1 MRPARRRAP
10 RRAVPRPT
18 AHDERTWD
26 DPVRRRPR
34 ALSRSE
40 VVIFGL
46 PSLALGVA
54 PLVWP
59 GRTSRLIGVENSSV
73 TRAMLRAIG
82 VRELVV
88 AVLFL
93 QRGTPPWLWGFV
105 AQDAIDLPLCTALML
120 RRRQAD
126 HRRFSITYGAYLTL
140 GAIDT
145 YAAMT
150 RNTTRQKSCA

>member
-1 MRPARRRAP
+1 L
-10 RRAVPRPT
+10 
-18 AHDERTWD
+18 D
-26 DPVRRRPR
+26 
-34 ALSRSE
+34 

-59 GRTSRLIGVENSSV
+59 GRTSRVIGVENNSA
-73 TRAMLRAIG
+73 TRTLLRRIG

-105 AQDAIDLPLCTALML
+105 AQDAMDLPLCTALLL

-126 HRRFSITYGAYLTL
+126 HRRFRVTYGAYLTL
-140 GAIDT
+140 GAVDT

-150 RNTTRQKSCA
+150 RNTTRQKSRAQA